1 MAAPNRGDL
10 VWIDFDPQ
18 AGREQAG
25 RRPALVLSPRSYH
38 QATCYVI
45 VCPIT
50 STLKGYPFEVP
61 LPDGLPI
68 SGAVLADQVTNLDR
82 RVRRIEYAG
91 RAPARVLAEVVARLQ
106 PLLAPPADD
115 RQV

>member
-25 RRPALVLSPRSYH
+25 RRPAIVLSPRSYH
-38 QATCYVI
+38 QLTSYVI

-50 STLKGYPFEVP
+50 SNVKAYPFAVP
-61 LPDGLPI
+61 LPEGLPI
-68 SGAVLADQVTNLDR
+68 SGVAMADQVKNLDR

-91 RAPARVLAEVVARLQ
+91 RAPASFLAEVVARLL
-106 PLLAPPADD
+106 PLLSSATDNGLS
-115 RQV
+115 